1 MKETYY
7 TIKDVSMKTGMSPST
22 LRYYDKEG
30 LLSFVKRN
38 NAGIRMFKE
47 EDFEN
52 LYTINCLKHS
62 GMPLKKIKEFMDLYL
77 SGNDT
82 IHERLVMFEQQREN
96 ILNNMKELEDML
108 EVVNYKCW
116 YFKEAEKKGDVYYY
130 KNCYT
135 SNDVIGNRAFNG
147 CSRLTSLTLPASITR
162 IGDYAFYCCI

>member
-1 MKETYY
+1 MITPMDIENKEFKKGFRGYNEEEVDEFLD
-7 TIKDVSMKTGMSPST
+7 I
-22 LRYYDKEG
+22 
-30 LLSFVKRN
+30 VK
-38 NAGIRMFKE
+38 

-96 ILNNMKELEDML
+96 ILNKIKELEDML

-130 KNCYT
+130 KNMPE
-135 SNDVIGNRAFNG
+135 DE
-147 CSRLTSLTLPASITR
+147 LPEQINNFLERVKEFHSKKIETP
-162 IGDYAFYCCI
+162 

>member
-96 ILNNMKELEDML
+96 ILNKIKELEDML

-116 YFKEAEKKGDVYYY
+116 YFKEA
-130 KNCYT
+130 
-135 SNDVIGNRAFNG
+135 
-147 CSRLTSLTLPASITR
+147 
-162 IGDYAFYCCI
+162 

>member
-1 MKETYY
+1 
-7 TIKDVSMKTGMSPST
+7 
-22 LRYYDKEG
+22 
-30 LLSFVKRN
+30 
-38 NAGIRMFKE
+38 MFKE

-96 ILNNMKELEDML
+96 ILNKIKELEDML

-130 KNCYT
+130 KNMT
-135 SNDVIGNRAFNG
+135 EDE
-147 CSRLTSLTLPASITR
+147 LPEQINNFLERVKEFHSKKIETP
-162 IGDYAFYCCI
+162 

>member
-38 NAGIRMFKE
+38 NAGIRMFTE

-52 LYTINCLKHS
+52 LYTINCLKRS

-82 IHERLVMFEQQREN
+82 IHEKLVMFEQQREN
-96 ILNNMKELEDML
+96 ILNNMKELEYML

-130 KNCYT
+130 KNMPEDERPDQINNFLERVKEFHSKKLKLLKIHILKY
-135 SNDVIGNRAFNG
+135 NF
-147 CSRLTSLTLPASITR
+147 
-162 IGDYAFYCCI
+162 